1 MRKKVKLFM
10 TIASMCLAVA
20 VLCFGVLSAT
30 QVSYTIGGSISYEVD
45 DVFVKINTKIY
56 STPNQKTESEMNTD
70 IITLS
75 SKTFTQI
82 EAITDYTL
90 TQTMVEYT
98 SNGAESSNTHTA
110 KDSSNNGAKI
120 DYKENAYTYYIVIN
134 VENLSP
140 SKSVYAYLSEDISL
154 NSNANTTV
162 ATNKK
167 QDAIAKG
174 ETSKNIVIGFSLK
187 DKKTSI
193 PSDITFTSNL
203 VVDYE
208 GNSPLKGYIFE
219 VLDSSSKT
227 IKLTSYTGSASNLE
241 IPSTVSIS
249 ADGSFIEGS
258 DYTVTQIAEEAFKG
272 NTSLVSVVVPSS
284 VTRIGAYAFDGCTSL
299 TSATLNE
306 KDETIDYVY
315 WWAITDVSESTAYKS
330 TYLNDAV
337 TNATYLTTTY
347 KDKSF
352 IQKRG
357 PNITK

>member
-1 MRKKVKLFM
+1 MRKKAKLFM

-20 VLCFGVLSAT
+20 VLCFGVFSAT

-56 STPNQKTESEMNTD
+56 STPNQKTASEMNTD
-70 IITLS
+70 ITTLA

-154 NSNANTTV
+154 SSNANTIL

-203 VVDYE
+203 VVDYN
-208 GNSPLKGYIFE
+208 GLGAFSDFKFE
-219 VLDSSSKT
+219 ILDSSSKT
-227 IKLTSYTGSASNLE
+227 IKLTSYAGSASNLE
-241 IPSTVSIS
+241 IPSTLSIS
-249 ADGSFIEGS
+249 ADGTFVEGS
-258 DYTVTQIAEEAFKG
+258 DYTVTQIAENAFKG

-284 VTRIGAYAFDGCTSL
+284 VTSIGAYAFDGCTSL
-299 TSATLNE
+299 TSATLNDKSDTE
-306 KDETIDYVY
+306 FFVY
-315 WWAITDVSESTAYKS
+315 WWAITGVSESTTWNS
-330 TYLNDAV
+330 TYLTDAK
-337 TNATYLTTTY
+337 TNAIYLTTTH

-352 IQKRG
+352 IQKSG
-357 PNITK
+357 PNKT